1 MIPVLEA
8 LLLSGLMGAVGQSV
22 RAIVGLKGL
31 ADDNAD
37 PNVTNPEAFSPA
49 RLVVSLIIGF
59 VAGVAAGLTIGLD
72 KVALI
77 TPDNT
82 KLLVS
87 LCAAGYAGT
96 DFIEGFMA
104 SYLPTAPTG
113 PATPAAAPAPAA
125 APPPAPAPVAPAF
138 AALPNLIP
146 VAVPALQPPPG
157 DGNVRAACE
166 AEWEAHKADC
176 SGFVTAVGA
185 RLNAVIQGDANTIA
199 QALGAGG
206 VWQKLADGVAAAA
219 AAQQG
224 KFVVGGL
231 AGAQQTPPD
240 AHGHV
245 VVVVDGP
252 LNRGKYPC
260 AYWGRLGGVGAKDQT
275 INWAWSVA
283 DRDKVIYAVY
293 EP

>member
-8 LLLSGLMGAVGQSV
+8 VVISGFMGAMGQSV
-22 RAIVGLKGL
+22 RAIIGLKGL
-31 ADDNAD
+31 ADDRAD
-37 PNVTNPEAFSPA
+37 PNVTDPEAFNLT
-49 RLVVSLIIGF
+49 RLVVSLVIGF

-72 KVALI
+72 KVAAV
-77 TPDNT
+77 TPDDT

-104 SYLPTAPTG
+104 SYLPGQSSQSTQSSQQQ
-113 PATPAAAPAPAA
+113 PAPAA
-125 APPPAPAPVAPAF
+125 SGNPPQPGQGQAPMVTASAAPRSS
-138 AALPNLIP
+138 
-146 VAVPALQPPPG
+146 PPG
-157 DGNVRAACE
+157 SANVIAACE
-166 AEWEAHKADC
+166 AEWEAHKSDC
-176 SGFVTAVGA
+176 SAFVTAVAA
-185 RLNAVIQGDANTIA
+185 RLNAVIPAGADANAIT

-219 AAQQG
+219 AAQAG

-231 AGAQQTPPD
+231 AGAQQAVPD

-245 VVVVDGP
+245 VVVVDGQP
-252 LNRGKYPC
+252 LNRNKYPF

-275 INWAWSVA
+275 INWAWSAA
-283 DRDKVIYAVY
+283 DRDKVIYAAY

>member
-8 LLLSGLMGAVGQSV
+8 LVISGFMGAMGQSV
-22 RAIVGLKGL
+22 RAIIGLKGL
-31 ADDNAD
+31 ADDRAD
-37 PNVTNPEAFSPA
+37 PNVTDPEAFNLT
-49 RLVVSLIIGF
+49 RLVVSLVIGF

-72 KVALI
+72 KVAAV
-77 TPDNT
+77 TPDDT

-104 SYLPTAPTG
+104 SYLPGQSSQTATTTTQT
-113 PATPAAAPAPAA
+113 TPPQQQSSAPSASSQAPQPRQSQAPAA
-125 APPPAPAPVAPAF
+125 EVQPGS
-138 AALPNLIP
+138 AAVI
-146 VAVPALQPPPG
+146 
-157 DGNVRAACE
+157 AACE

-176 SGFVTAVGA
+176 SGFVVAVGA
-185 RLNAVIQGDANTIA
+185 RLSAVIQGDANTIA
-199 QALGAGG
+199 QSLSAGG

-219 AAQQG
+219 AAQAG

-231 AGAQQTPPD
+231 AGAQQAVPD

-245 VVVVDGP
+245 VVVVDGQP
-252 LNRGKYPC
+252 LNRNKYPF

-275 INWAWSVA
+275 INWAWSAA
-283 DRDKVIYAVY
+283 DRDKVIYAAY

>member
-8 LLLSGLMGAVGQSV
+8 LVLSGFMGAVGQSV
-22 RAIVGLKGL
+22 RAIIGLKGL
-31 ADDNAD
+31 ADDRAD
-37 PNVTNPEAFSPA
+37 PNVTSPEAFNA
-49 RLVVSLIIGF
+49 TRLVVSLIIGF

-72 KVALI
+72 KIAAI

-82 KLLVS
+82 KVLAS

-104 SYLPTAPTG
+104 SYLPGQSSQSTQSSQQQQPAPTASG
-113 PATPAAAPAPAA
+113 NPPQPGQGQVPMVTASAAP
-125 APPPAPAPVAPAF
+125 
-138 AALPNLIP
+138 
-146 VAVPALQPPPG
+146 QSSSPG
-157 DGNVRAACE
+157 SANVIAACE
-166 AEWEAHKADC
+166 AEWEAHKSDC
-176 SGFVTAVGA
+176 SGFVTAVAA
-185 RLNAVIQGDANTIA
+185 RLSAVVQGDANAIA
-199 QALGAGG
+199 QALSAGG

-219 AAQQG
+219 AAKAG

-231 AGAQQTPPD
+231 AGAQQAVPD

-245 VVVVDGP
+245 VVVVDGQP
-252 LNRGKYPC
+252 LNRNKYPF

-275 INWAWSVA
+275 INWAWSEA
-283 DRDKVIYAVY
+283 DRDKVIYAAY